1 MPQAPLFWK
10 AMVIALLGI
19 VLLVPLMMVQGLIAE
34 RAGLKESVVRGV
46 AQSAAEVQR
55 ITLPVIVVPYTRTWI
70 ESTERSDEHG
80 ASKTTR
86 TERSETATLA
96 FLPEALAV
104 SARPAI
110 DHKYRGLYRVLT
122 YAAPLKISGKFALP
136 AYAAQAPAPA
146 AGRIVWG
153 VPTLALGISDPRGI
167 RNSPRLTWNDAQLPF
182 EPGASERSRLGN
194 GIAARLETVD
204 GRAPLVAEF
213 SLTLAL
219 NGMERLSFIPT
230 GRETS
235 VDLAAPW
242 GHPSFFGK
250 FSPTAQINPGD
261 FSAQWKTSFYSTNA
275 REAYAECV
283 AGGKCARFEANEF
296 GVAFITPFDLY
307 QQLER
312 AAKYGLLFVGLTF
325 GTFFMFEVLGAR
337 AVHPVQ
343 YGLVG
348 LALALFFVLLVAFS
362 EHIGFS
368 PAYGLAAGACIA
380 LIVAYTSMAL
390 ASRWR
395 AAGLGAGL
403 AALYG
408 VLYLLLRSEDYAL
421 LMGSV
426 FLFVLLAALMLGTR
440 RLDWYALARGF
451 GKSRPVPGP

>member
-1 MPQAPLFWK
+1 MPQTPLFWK
-10 AMVIALLGI
+10 ALVIAMLGI

-46 AQSAAEVQR
+46 AQSAADVQR
-55 ITLPVIVVPYTRTWI
+55 ITLPVIVVPYTRTWV
-70 ESTERSDEHG
+70 ETTERTDENG

-86 TERSETATLA
+86 TERSETATLP
-96 FLPEALAV
+96 FLPEAV
-104 SARPAI
+104 SVNARPVI
-110 DHKYRGLYRVLT
+110 DYKYRGLYRVLT
-122 YAAPLKISGKFALP
+122 YATPVKISGRFALP
-136 AYAAQAPAPA
+136 AYAAQAPGE
-146 AGRIVWG
+146 GRIAWG

-167 RNSPRLTWNDAQLPF
+167 RNSPLLTWNGTQSPF
-182 EPGASERSRLGN
+182 EPGASDRSRLGN
-194 GIAARLETVD
+194 GISARLDAID
-204 GRAPLVAEF
+204 GRAPMVAEF
-213 SLTLAL
+213 SLTLEL

-250 FSPTAQINPGD
+250 FSPNAQINPGD
-261 FSAQWKTSFYSTNA
+261 FAAQWKTSFYSTNA

-296 GVAFITPFDLY
+296 GAAFITPFDLY

-312 AAKYGLLFVGLTF
+312 AAKYGLLFVALTF

-348 LALALFFVLLVAFS
+348 LALALFFVLLVSLS
-362 EHIGFS
+362 EHIGFT
-368 PAYGLAAGACIA
+368 PAYAMAAGACIA

-390 ASRWR
+390 ASRRR

-408 VLYLLLRSEDYAL
+408 ILFLLLRSEDYAL

-440 RLDWYALARGF
+440 RVDWYALAPGF
-451 GKSRPVPGP
+451 GKSRTVTGP